1 MTSKNTGKSTC
12 SPASAASASD
22 SEWQAGLTIDLF
34 SQADSPASP
43 GVSPGS
49 SEAQKMTVTSGQKW
63 QDLLR
68 QCGLDGCLAKTFR
81 ALLENR
87 WASTEC
93 FLTWNVSA
101 TPQGRQVFRLVPS
114 MPRTGAPESGLW
126 DTPHA
131 PRKNDSQ
138 FSNST
143 YLARTVE
150 KVLYDEAALWPTP
163 DASAGSGGRVSSDP
177 AARIRPSGTKKAMTI
192 NEAAQMAAEYEA
204 AKMWATPAARDHKGA
219 TKESRLERTGSKAGE
234 ALDAQVG
241 QTTPPSEGGALN
253 PEFVCWLMG
262 YPSEWL
268 NCAPSAMP
276 SSRKS
281 SRKSPAQ

>member
-63 QDLLR
+63 QDLLKV
-68 QCGLDGCLAKTFR
+68 CGLDGCLAKTFR
-81 ALLENR
+81 GLLEHR

-93 FLTWNVSA
+93 FLTWNVS
-101 TPQGRQVFRLVPS
+101 PQEHDKVNGDPKRVGRYG
-114 MPRTGAPESGLW
+114 TK
-126 DTPHA
+126 H
-131 PRKNDSQ
+131 
-138 FSNST
+138 
-143 YLARTVE
+143 
-150 KVLYDEAALWPTP
+150 
-163 DASAGSGGRVSSDP
+163 GGRNLND
-177 AARIRPSGTKKAMTI
+177 
-192 NEAAQMAAEYEA
+192 EMAAEYEA
-204 AKMWATPAARDHKGA
+204 AKMWATPAERDHRYPNAKPYSERGGGKKGEQLPNQA
-219 TKESRLERTGSKAGE
+219 AHS
-234 ALDAQVG
+234 G

>member
-22 SEWQAGLTIDLF
+22 SEWQGGPMTDLF

-63 QDLLR
+63 QDLLKV
-68 QCGLDGCLAKTFR
+68 CGLDGCLAKTFR
-81 ALLENR
+81 GLLENR

-101 TPQGRQVFRLVPS
+101 TPQGRQVSRLVPS
-114 MPRTGAPESGLW
+114 MPLTGAPESGLW
-126 DTPHA
+126 
-131 PRKNDSQ
+131 
-138 FSNST
+138 
-143 YLARTVE
+143 
-150 KVLYDEAALWPTP
+150 PTP
-163 DASAGSGGRVSSDP
+163 QEHDKVNGDPKRVGRYGTKHGGRNLND
-177 AARIRPSGTKKAMTI
+177 
-192 NEAAQMAAEYEA
+192 EMAAEYEA
-204 AKMWATPAARDHKGA
+204 AKMWATPAERDHRYPNAKPYSERGGGKKGEQLPNQA
-219 TKESRLERTGSKAGE
+219 AHS
-234 ALDAQVG
+234 G

>member
-1 MTSKNTGKSTC
+1 MTSKDTDKSTC
-12 SPASAASASD
+12 SPVSAASASD

-63 QDLLR
+63 QDLLKV
-68 QCGLDGCLAKTFR
+68 CGLDGCLAKTFR

-114 MPRTGAPESGLW
+114 MPLTGAPESGLW
-126 DTPHA
+126 PTPQEHDKHKGD
-131 PRKNDSQ
+131 PKRVGRFGTKHGGRNL
-138 FSNST
+138 N
-143 YLARTVE
+143 E
-150 KVLYDEAALWPTP
+150 EAALWPTP
-163 DASAGSGGRVSSDP
+163 RAITGGPESTERKQELGRTQSGGGDLQS
-177 AARIRPSGTKKAMTI
+177 
-192 NEAAQMAAEYEA
+192 A
-204 AKMWATPAARDHKGA
+204 AKMWATPSSRDWKDTPGMA
-219 TKESRLERTGSKAGE
+219 PTGVNPDGSTRNRE
-234 ALDAQVG
+234 DQLPRQVSG
-241 QTTPPSEGGALN
+241 QTTPSSEGGALN
-253 PEFVCWLMG
+253 PTFVCWLMG
-262 YPSEWL
+262 YPSEWI

-281 SRKSPAQ
+281 SLKSPAQ